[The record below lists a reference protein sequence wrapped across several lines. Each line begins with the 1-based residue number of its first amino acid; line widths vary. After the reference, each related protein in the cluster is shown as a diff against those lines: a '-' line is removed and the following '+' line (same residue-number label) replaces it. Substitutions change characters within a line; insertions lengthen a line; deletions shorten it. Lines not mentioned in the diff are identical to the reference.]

1 MKKWQIKCSCF
12 KMGPC
17 RRSADFEYNT
27 TLTECGHSCLVK
39 VETGEKRCALIS
51 FIATW
56 RRSVKPLSLSLKHKV
71 RTRFRF
77 SGDRSQKLPSTEYY
91 LHLVQVIRLTLL
103 MSQNGF
109 LCQVQL
115 IHKQGYRKRLN
126 SQNNLAQNNC
136 IYLYVVQSPSFHK
149 TYKVEHLRWVI
160 IAILSYVRD

>member
-1 MKKWQIKCSCF
+1 
-12 KMGPC
+12 MGPC
-17 RRSADFEYNT
+17 RRWADFEYNT
-27 TLTECGHSCLVK
+27 TLIECGHSCLVK

-56 RRSVKPLSLSLKHKV
+56 RGSVKPLSLSLKHKV

-126 SQNNLAQNNC
+126 SQNNLAKITAYGC
-136 IYLYVVQSPSFHK
+136 MFVQSPSFHK
-149 TYKVEHLRWVI
+149 MYRVEHLRWVF
-160 IAILSYVRD
+160 IAILSYVCD